1 MLRARITRHCT
12 CCARSRNRE
21 TIRQYGENSP
31 CPEVCRFRE
40 HMLIA
45 HGKTSTSRQE
55 SMVSIMVEQFRKM
68 QILLA
73 ETIAD
78 YETPEFKKL
87 DGRIARAFDTL
98 YRHEPCD
105 ADE

>member
-1 MLRARITRHCT
+1 
-12 CCARSRNRE
+12 
-21 TIRQYGENSP
+21 
-31 CPEVCRFRE
+31 
-40 HMLIA
+40 
-45 HGKTSTSRQE
+45 
-55 SMVSIMVEQFRKM
+55 MVSIMVEQFRKM

-105 ADE
+105 ADEAHTLIGLFLDIIEDNDGGDSVHLIQRVRAIVDDFIGQCRPAMEITNGAGI